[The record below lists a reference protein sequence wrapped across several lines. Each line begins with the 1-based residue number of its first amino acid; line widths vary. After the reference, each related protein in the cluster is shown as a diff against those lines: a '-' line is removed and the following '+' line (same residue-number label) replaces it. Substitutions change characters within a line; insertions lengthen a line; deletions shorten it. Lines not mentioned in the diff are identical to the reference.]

1 MTTSKI
7 KVTLITGRSLG
18 QGETLDIG
26 KITDEYFKKVAVIE
40 LDEKDLKKLGISNGK
55 PVKVKTN
62 YGSVI
67 AFAVKSKFNH
77 QGVAFMPM
85 GPWANIVCDYNT
97 YGSGMP
103 TFKGV
108 EAEITPTEEKPLST
122 IGLIKTYYKVEPQ
135 KVKLEKITVE
145 EGEEE
150 KIYEAVIC
158 TFCGCLCDDLQI
170 KVKGNKIIEVKRA
183 CQLGKSKILH
193 RLKNRILHPL
203 IKEKEKYIKVD
214 YDTAIKKTAEI
225 LVNASFPLLYGWSST
240 STEAIR
246 LGVELAEL
254 VGAAFDNTSVMCH
267 GPTILGVQ
275 EVGTVSAS
283 LGQIRNYADLIIYWG
298 CNPVFAHPRHLARY
312 SAMARGAYVKTRK
325 ERKIVVVDVRETPT
339 AKIAD
344 LFIKVKAN
352 SDYEL
357 IKALRMIVNDLD
369 VEVDEVGGVPL
380 EKIYEL
386 ADMMRSAKFGA
397 ILFGLGVTMTRGK
410 GRNIEEVIRLVQDL
424 NDWTK
429 FVLLPMRGHYNV
441 VGANMASLWL
451 TGFPYA
457 LDFTRGYPRH
467 NPGVTSATEL
477 LLNEDVD
484 AALIVA
490 SDPVAHFPAEAVKNL
505 AKIPVITID
514 PKWNMTCLISK
525 VIIPSAFAGIEC
537 EGSAY
542 RMDKVVLH
550 LKKVVEPPKGI
561 LSDEAILKRIIKEV
575 KKLRRS

>member
-1 MTTSKI
+1 MPTSKI
-7 KVTLITGRSLG
+7 NVTLVTGRSLD
-18 QGETLDIG
+18 QGEALDIG
-26 KITDEYFKKVAVIE
+26 KITERYFKKVAIIE
-40 LDEKDLKKLGISNGK
+40 LDEEDLKKLGVTNGGT
-55 PVKVKTN
+55 VEIKTA
-62 YGSVI
+62 YGSVV
-67 AFAVKSKFNH
+67 AFAVKSRFKH

-85 GPWANIVCDYNT
+85 GPWANIVCDFNT

-108 EAEITPTEEKPLST
+108 EAEVTATEKQPLTT
-122 IGLIKTYYKVEPQ
+122 INLLKEYCEIELPSIIH
-135 KVKLEKITVE
+135 EKIKVNE
-145 EGEEE
+145 EGEE
-150 KIYEAVIC
+150 KVHEAVIC
-158 TFCGCLCDDLQI
+158 TFCGCLCDDLQV
-170 KVKGNKIIEVKRA
+170 KVKGNKIIEVRRA
-183 CQLGKSKILH
+183 CQLGRSKILH
-193 RLKNRILHPL
+193 RLENRILSPL
-203 IKEKEKYIKVD
+203 IKEEGKFIKVD

-225 LVNASFPLLYGWSST
+225 LVNASYPLLYGWSST
-240 STEAIR
+240 STETIR

-275 EVGTVSAS
+275 EAGTVAAT
-283 LGQIRNYADLIIYWG
+283 LGKIRNYADLIIYWG

-312 SAMARGAYVKTRK
+312 SAMARGIYVKTRK

-344 LFIKVKAN
+344 LFIKIKPN

-357 IKALRMIVNDLD
+357 IKALRMIINDLD

-380 EKIYEL
+380 EEIYEL
-386 ADMMRSAKFGA
+386 ADIMRSAKYGA
-397 ILFGLGVTMTRGK
+397 LLFGLGVTMTKGK

-424 NDWTK
+424 NNWTK

-457 LDFTRGYPRH
+457 LDFARGYPRH

-477 LLNEDVD
+477 LLNGEVD

-490 SDPVAHFPAEAVKNL
+490 SDPAAHFPAVAVKNL

-514 PKWNMTCLISK
+514 PKWNMTCLISEI
-525 VIIPSAFAGIEC
+525 IIPSAYAGIEC

-550 LKKVVEPPKGI
+550 LKKIVDPPPGI

-575 KKLRRS
+575 KKLRRL